1 MAQNV
6 NQVVTVD
13 TLFHL
18 IWGDEESG
26 GYADGGCPHQ

>member
-18 IWGDEESG
+18 IWGG
-26 GYADGGCPHQ
+26 